1 MGKESIGNVF
11 VKVND
16 ILVKCVSIN
25 VLYIENTSILIL
37 NY

>member
-1 MGKESIGNVF
+1 MSEESIGNVF

-25 VLYIENTSILIL
+25 VLYIANT
-37 NY
+37 

>member
-1 MGKESIGNVF
+1 MSKERIGNVF

-25 VLYIENTSILIL
+25 VLYIENT
-37 NY
+37 